1 MLGVAREAP
10 SGATRARFYQR
21 NWKNLMRQR
30 TYASLLLL
38 TTTLVAPAALAQVA
52 PAPSAPAGPPQTS
65 TTGTNPDPASQQQDQ
80 ATSAAVPGEEQA
92 EISAPGVDAS
102 AGGDIVVVGR
112 NIPNTVRAT
121 AQVVNVLSSADI
133 ARTGEGD
140 IAGALTRVTGLSV
153 VGNGYVFVRGLGD
166 RYSSALLNGSP
177 LPSPEPLR
185 RTVPLDIFPTTI
197 VGSALVQKTYSVN
210 YPGEFGGGVINL
222 TTKAIPDE
230 NFFNV
235 GASGAVDTE
244 STGRL
249 GYTYYGSSTDWLGFD
264 GGERN
269 VPAFIKAAPNGNGI
283 IPTAQ
288 VAQLSNARTTLLQR
302 NTDIPANWSGDLNLG
317 VTGDIGNTRVG
328 LIGTIGV
335 SNTWRT
341 RDVTQQDTISEDGT
355 LRNDFNTVITDN
367 RVVVNGLLGFGA
379 EFGENR
385 VRWTNVYIHDTLKQ
399 GRAAAATV
407 YNNSSGAPIFQQNTN
422 WFERQLIETQLVG
435 EFKPIDDLSVDL
447 RGAYANSKRNSP
459 YERQFNYL
467 CNTSATITGDI
478 PSNGS
483 APDCAGAYQSTNA
496 FDRFATVVFSEL
508 EEDLYSG
515 QADVSYKIPGDRP
528 VTLSAGYYYSENDRS
543 SIRLPFVY
551 QTASGGAIPAPCNY
565 FRPDYL
571 LSPYVL
577 NGCAVSGGD
586 VVANSV
592 QLRFD
597 AGQNGSYAYDANLRI
612 HAGYVQAEAEAFDG
626 LRAVVGVR
634 YETAKQSVVPV
645 NATGT
650 ELDNDYWLPGATL
663 TWNFAENQQLRL
675 SASKT
680 IARPQFRELAP
691 QAFRDFES
699 DRLFFG
705 NPNLRD
711 SKLYN
716 LEARYE
722 WFFARDQ
729 RITAAA
735 FYKRIDNPIEQVG
748 FYPTP
753 DARLQTGF
761 TYLPRARLYGGEV
774 ELQKYVP
781 LDFLGE
787 GLAGKRAVIIA
798 NYTYT
803 QSKITADDSCVPSVL
818 GQQTV
823 PGCPTGFVPAGQQF
837 RDGAPLTGQSDHL
850 VNLQL
855 GYEDTEN
862 GTQATLL
869 FNYASNRVTNR
880 GPALL
885 GGNGFQP
892 DIIEKPGIRLDFV
905 ARQSTELAGQKVEIK
920 AEARNLTGTRYQ
932 EFQTFEDGN
941 RVEVNRY
948 RLGRVFTLGASVS
961 F

>member
-1 MLGVAREAP
+1 
-10 SGATRARFYQR
+10 
-21 NWKNLMRQR
+21 MRQR
-30 TYASLLLL
+30 ALYASLLLV
-38 TTTLVAPAALAQVA
+38 TTTLVTPAALAQVA
-52 PAPSAPAGPPQTS
+52 PSGGAPATAGPSTATIAPAEEATS
-65 TTGTNPDPASQQQDQ
+65 TDQGTTAQPADPQ
-80 ATSAAVPGEEQA
+80 AAGVPGQQEQEA
-92 EISAPGVDAS
+92 EVSAPGVDAA

-112 NIPNTVRAT
+112 NIPNSVRST
-121 AQVVNVLSSADI
+121 AQVISVLSTADI

-230 NFFNV
+230 NFVTF
-235 GASGAVDTE
+235 GGSLGVDTQT
-244 STGRL
+244 TGKL
-249 GYTYYGSSTDWLGFD
+249 GNTYYGSKTDWLGYD
-264 GGERN
+264 SGERD
-269 VPAFIKAAPNGNGI
+269 VPDFLRNAPTGSGV

-302 NTDIPANWSGDLNLG
+302 NNDIPPNWSADLNLG
-317 VTGDIGNTRVG
+317 LVGELGAGRIGMIATGS
-328 LIGTIGV
+328 V

-341 RDVTQQDTISEDGT
+341 RATTQQDTISNDGT
-355 LRNDFNTVITDN
+355 LRNDFDTLITDN
-367 RVVVNGLLGFGA
+367 RAVVNGLLGFGY
-379 EFGENR
+379 EFDENR
-385 VRWTNVYIHDTLKQ
+385 IRWTNVYIHDTLKQ
-399 GRAAAATV
+399 GRASAATV
-407 YNNSSGAPIFQQNTN
+407 YNNSSGNPIFQQNTN

-435 EFKPIDDLSVDL
+435 EFKPIDDLSIDV

-459 YERQFNYL
+459 YERQFVYT
-467 CNTSATITGDI
+467 CNTGLNVQVTE
-478 PSNGS
+478 PVNGS
-483 APDCAGAYQSTNA
+483 GVSCPGVWQATNA

-508 EEDLYSG
+508 NEDLYSG
-515 QADVSYKIPGDRP
+515 QADVAYKLPGDRP
-528 VTLSAGYYYSENDRS
+528 FTLSAGYYYSQNERS
-543 SIRLPFVY
+543 SLRLPFTY
-551 QTASGGAIPAPCNY
+551 QTATGGAIPFPCNL

-571 LSPYVL
+571 LSPDVL
-577 NGCAVSGGD
+577 NGCP
-586 VVANSV
+586 VATTGTPADNSV

-597 AGQNGSYAYDANLRI
+597 SGLNGSYAYDASLKI
-612 HAGYVQAEAEAFDG
+612 HAGYVQAEAEAIDG
-626 LRAVVGVR
+626 IRAIIGVR
-634 YETAKQSVVPV
+634 YETAKQEVTPIGALS
-645 NATGT
+645 TR
-650 ELDNDYWLPGATL
+650 LDNDYFLPAATL
-663 TWNFAENQQLRL
+663 TWNFASDMQLRL
-675 SASKT
+675 AAAKT

-722 WFFARDQ
+722 WFFDRDQ
-729 RITAAA
+729 RLTAAG

-761 TYLPRARLYGGEV
+761 TYLPRATLWGGEV
-774 ELQKYVP
+774 EVQKYIP
-781 LDFLGE
+781 LDFISDGM
-787 GLAGKRAVIIA
+787 AGKRAVIIA

-803 QSKITADDSCVPSVL
+803 QSKITADEQCVPSVL
-818 GQQTV
+818 GITLG
-823 PGCPTGFVPAGQQF
+823 GCGDGFAPANLQF

-855 GYEDTEN
+855 GYEDRDN
-862 GTQATLL
+862 DLQATLL
-869 FNYASNRVTNR
+869 FNYASERVTNR
-880 GPALL
+880 GPSLL
-885 GGNGFQP
+885 SGVGFQP
-892 DIIEKPGIRLDFV
+892 DIIERPGIRLDFV
-905 ARQSTELAGQKVEIK
+905 VRQTVDFLGTRLELKG
-920 AEARNLTGTRYQ
+920 EARNLTGTRYQ
-932 EFQTFEDGN
+932 ESQTFDDGQ
-941 RVEVNRY
+941 RVFINRY
-948 RLGRVFTLGASVS
+948 EQGRMITLGASVT

>member
-1 MLGVAREAP
+1 
-10 SGATRARFYQR
+10 
-21 NWKNLMRQR
+21 MRQR

-52 PAPSAPAGPPQTS
+52 PQTGTPTSSAPPSPPQTS
-65 TTGTNPDPASQQQDQ
+65 TPATSPSATPAPDTAAPQTQDQ
-80 ATSAAVPGEEQA
+80 ADQEQV
-92 EISAPGVDAS
+92 EVSAPGVDAS
-102 AGGDIVVVGR
+102 AAGDIVVVGR

-230 NFFNV
+230 NFFTV

-244 STGRL
+244 STARL
-249 GYTYYGSSTDWLGFD
+249 GYTYYGSSTDWLGYD

-269 VPAFIKAAPNGNGI
+269 VPGFIKAAPNGSGV

-302 NTDIPANWSGDLNLG
+302 NTDIPANWSGNLNLG
-317 VTGDIGNTRVG
+317 ITGDIGSTRVG
-328 LIGTIGV
+328 LIGTLGV

-341 RDVTQQDTISEDGT
+341 RDVTQQDTVSDDGT
-355 LRNDFNTVITDN
+355 LRNDFATVITDN
-367 RVVVNGLLGFGA
+367 RAVVNGLLGFGM

-385 VRWTNVYIHDTLKQ
+385 IRWTNIYIHDTLKQ
-399 GRAAAATV
+399 GRASAATI
-407 YNNSSGAPIFQQNTN
+407 YNNSSGAPLFQQNTN
-422 WFERQLIETQLVG
+422 WFERQLVETQLVG
-435 EFKPIDDLSVDL
+435 EFKPVDNLSVDV

-459 YERQFNYL
+459 YERQFIYL
-467 CNTSATITGDI
+467 CNTSLNVTGEL
-478 PSNGS
+478 PSSDVGVNC
-483 APDCAGAYQSTNA
+483 PGAYQATNS

-508 EEDLYSG
+508 NEDLYSG
-515 QADVSYKIPGDRP
+515 QADVAYKIPGDRP
-528 VTLSAGYYYSENDRS
+528 LTLSAGYYYSENERS
-543 SIRLPFVY
+543 SIRLPFVF
-551 QTASGGAIPAPCNY
+551 QTATGGAIPFPCNL

-571 LSPYVL
+571 LSPDVL
-577 NGCAVSGGD
+577 NGCPAATGNPSD
-586 VVANSV
+586 NAV

-597 AGQNGSYAYDANLRI
+597 SGQNGSYAYDASLRV
-612 HAGYVQAEAEAFDG
+612 HAGYFQAEAEAFDG
-626 LRAVVGVR
+626 LRAVIGVR
-634 YETAKQSVVPV
+634 YETAKQQVTPV
-645 NATGT
+645 NALGT
-650 ELDNDYWLPGATL
+650 QLDNDYWLPAATL

-675 SASKT
+675 SAAKT

-711 SKLYN
+711 SELYN

-735 FYKRIDNPIEQVG
+735 FYKRIDRPIEQVG

-761 TYLPRARLYGGEV
+761 TYLPRAKLYGAEV
-774 ELQKYVP
+774 EAQKYVP
-781 LDFLGE
+781 LDFISE
-787 GLAGKRAVIIA
+787 GMAGKRAVLIA
-798 NYTYT
+798 NYTFT
-803 QSKITADDSCVPSVL
+803 QSSITADGSCVPSVL
-818 GQQTV
+818 GGQGLG
-823 PGCPTGFVPAGQQF
+823 GCPAGFAPANLQF

-855 GYEDTEN
+855 GYEDTDN
-862 GTQATLL
+862 GTQATVL
-869 FNYASNRVTNR
+869 FNYASDRVTNR
-880 GPALL
+880 GPSLL
-885 GGNGFQP
+885 SGVGFQP
-892 DIIEKPGIRLDFV
+892 DIVEKPGIRLDFV
-905 ARQSTELAGQKVEIK
+905 ARQSVELSGQKVEIK

-941 RVEVNRY
+941 RVEINRY
-948 RLGRVFTLGASVS
+948 RLGRVFTLGASVT